1 VAITFRGAFI
11 GGLTIALCIGLCL
24 VWLWRSEHQVRLH
37 TEHFFRAVD
46 GRNWETV
53 ADFVADD
60 YQDQWGDDRARLL
73 ERLREGFRWVRGSSI
88 TAPSVL
94 VQVETSRAVWIGR
107 IIVYSSD
114 GGVMQVLDERV
125 NTLSTPFEL
134 EWHHVSRKPWDWKLV
149 RVSNPTFQI
158 PAELSY

>member
-1 VAITFRGAFI
+1 VTITCRGAFI
-11 GGLTIALCIGLCL
+11 GGPAIALCIGLYL
-24 VWLWRSEHQVRLH
+24 VWLWRPEHQVRLH
-37 TEHFFRAVD
+37 TEHFFHGIDARSWEAVA
-46 GRNWETV
+46 G
-53 ADFVADD
+53 FVADG

-73 ERLREGFRWVRGSSI
+73 ERMREGFRWVRGSSI
-88 TAPSVL
+88 TAPSAF

-114 GGVMQVLDERV
+114 DDVMQVLDERV

-134 EWHHVSRKPWDWKLV
+134 EWHRVSRKPWDWKLV

-158 PAELSY
+158 PADPSY